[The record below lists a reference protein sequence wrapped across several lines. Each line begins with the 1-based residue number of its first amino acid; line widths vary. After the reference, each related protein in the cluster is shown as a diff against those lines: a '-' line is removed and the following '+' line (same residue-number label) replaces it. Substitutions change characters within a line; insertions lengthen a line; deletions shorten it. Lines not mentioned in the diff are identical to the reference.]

1 MREIKF
7 RAWDKQKNCYYPH
20 DCMEG
25 LGGFYYSYGLNP
37 VEDDFELQQY
47 TGLKD
52 RNGKEIYEFDYL
64 KIPEVNDNSKFWC
77 VFWGS
82 GKYILHN
89 ISTGDII
96 DCNEQN
102 TITKEVAGNRYE
114 TPREHKAMETDL

>member
-7 RAWDKQKNCYYPH
+7 RAWDKNYGEMIDWISLQTNRISYE
-20 DCMEG
+20 DQFG
-25 LGGFYYSYGLNP
+25 LFQNNEYI
-37 VEDDFELQQY
+37 FMQF
-47 TGLKD
+47 TGLKEK
-52 RNGKEIYEFDYL
+52 NGKEIYESDYL
-64 KIPEVNDNSKFWC
+64 EDDWC

-102 TITKEVAGNRYE
+102 TQTKSITGNRYE
-114 TPREHKAMETDL
+114 SPREHKAMETDL